1 MTHKE
6 LEEGSILN
14 LDFAKLRK
22 VANCESDVL
31 PAIAQDASTGE
42 VLIVGYA
49 NELALQTAPRMWHG
63 DLLEHESQRIMDQ
76 RQDQRRL
83 PQD

>member
-1 MTHKE
+1 MTHEE
-6 LEEGSILN
+6 LEEGKVLK

-42 VLIVGYA
+42 VCDVTAENIMEA
-49 NELALQTAPRMWHG
+49 NDWWGPATFGPGLDCPGG
-63 DLLEHESQRIMDQ
+63 DDGTTGTK
-76 RQDQRRL
+76 
-83 PQD
+83 

>member
-1 MTHKE
+1 MTHEE
-6 LEEGSILN
+6 LEEGKVLK

-31 PAIAQDASTGE
+31 PAIAQDAQTGE

-49 NELALQTAPRMWHG
+49 NELALQTA
-63 DLLEHESQRIMDQ
+63 LETLYIYNIT
-76 RQDQRRL
+76 L
-83 PQD
+83 CYTIFIIL